1 MKIRLL
7 PSQENAPKCPIVY
20 FLLGCYQKEEPV
32 ILIFLFF
39 SSSKPEIA
47 YEKLLRFW
55 WPMFWDHFSKHFG
68 LDSTNS
74 FVGVCNLSRALK
86 EFWWQFQPHTYTD
99 VHSFR
104 GMVWISKSTLCYSS
118 GQLFWEWEKYWR
130 DFSFLASFLCLKYDY
145 HSDLPQNGLKSFLF
159 CLQHSKSMF
168 FFFKHSK
175 NLFLKPELL
184 LKNLP
189 LLSLYPNTNIDH
201 PLYVTFRVR
210 ETSYLI
216 SQFSFWTSAW

>member
-104 GMVWISKSTLCYSS
+104 GMVWVSKGTFCYSS

-130 DFSFLASFLCLKYDY
+130 YISFLCL
-145 HSDLPQNGLKSFLF
+145 
-159 CLQHSKSMF
+159 
-168 FFFKHSK
+168 
-175 NLFLKPELL
+175 
-184 LKNLP
+184 
-189 LLSLYPNTNIDH
+189 LSLFEIWLSFRFTSKWAKIFSI
-201 PLYVTFRVR
+201 LSSTFKKYVFFLQTFKKFVF
-210 ETSYLI
+210 ET
-216 SQFSFWTSAW
+216 WTLA